1 MSEFMKVV
9 TVQEALQLMASS
21 LPERDL
27 ETISVLHAWTGSWP
41 LRLQPGTH
49 TIIYPLN
56 R

>member
-27 ETISVLHAWTGSWP
+27 ETISVLHALDRGWP
-41 LRLQPGTH
+41 LQFTARNPYHHL
-49 TIIYPLN
+49 PLN